1 MDSLKLFEFKIY
13 LNTQHEQSNIFLK
26 TMFIGK
32 RLQINDCK
40 SKHNPH
46 EVLSDLRFWLTNCK
60 TAEQPC
66 VC

>member
-46 EVLSDLRFWLTNCK
+46 EVLSDLRF
-60 TAEQPC
+60 
-66 VC
+66 